1 MALAFIDTNVLV
13 RHFTQDNA
21 ILSPKA
27 TAYLTCVG
35 LGDMNIRLADT
46 VVFETVFLLERTY
59 KQPKNLI
66 RQALLALIGFPGAIA
81 PNKARLRATFDYDV
95 NLNISFADAYHAVL
109 MAEDGLSEIA
119 TFDRD
124 FDRVPGIRRI
134 EP

>member
-1 MALAFIDTNVLV
+1 MALVFINTNVLI

-21 ILSPKA
+21 ILSPRA
-27 TAYLTCVG
+27 TAFL
-35 LGDMNIRLADT
+35 LRIEQGDITIRLADT

-59 KQPKNLI
+59 KQPKSLI
-66 RQALLALIGFPGAIA
+66 RAALLDLLSLPGVVV
-81 PNKARLRATFDYDV
+81 PNRARLRGAFDFYV

-109 MAEDGLSEIA
+109 MAEDGLSEIVS
-119 TFDRD
+119 FDRH

>member
-1 MALAFIDTNVLV
+1 MALTFIDTNVLV

-27 TAYLTCVG
+27 TAYLKRVE
-35 LGDMNIRLADT
+35 LGDISIRLADT
-46 VVFETVFLLERTY
+46 VVFETAFLLERTY
-59 KQPKNLI
+59 KQPKTLI
-66 RQALLALIGFPGAIA
+66 RQALLALIGFPSVIA
-81 PNKARLRATFDYDV
+81 PNKARLRATFDYYV

>member
-1 MALAFIDTNVLV
+1 MALLFIDTNVLV

-21 ILSPKA
+21 ILSPRA
-27 TAYLTCVG
+27 TAYL
-35 LGDMNIRLADT
+35 LRIEQGDVTIRLADT

-59 KQPKNLI
+59 KQPKSLI
-66 RQALLALIGFPGAIA
+66 RTALLDFLSLPGVVV
-81 PNKARLRATFDYDV
+81 PNRARLRGAFDYYV

-109 MAEDGLSEIA
+109 MAEDGLNEIV
-119 TFDRD
+119 TFDRH